1 MKVSNKILWVA
12 IGGLFGC
19 VVAFL
24 IFIRVS
30 TAPLMEKIGQ
40 QPNMSGS
47 KELVD
52 RSYPLKYF
60 SGIKASGKW
69 NLELKQGDV
78 YAINIRVP
86 EYMLEGVIVDKQKD
100 TLVLGIKKGWRI
112 KDHTLYAAIT
122 FPSLQHILVSGST
135 DVRVNGFN
143 CEHLKVRA
151 SGSTRIKSDGIQVYY
166 LTVEGSGSIDVDFQG
181 SPVTFA
187 ELDLSGSS
195 KIQMTMA
202 GGDLTGKISG
212 SGRVIYDGEVR
223 HQEVKIRGSGSI
235 QRKRSTV

>member
-12 IGGLFGC
+12 IGSLFGC
-19 VVAFL
+19 VVALL

-30 TAPLMEKIGQ
+30 TAPLMEKIEP
-40 QPNMSGS
+40 QPHMTGS

-60 SGIKASGKW
+60 SGIQASGKW
-69 NLELKQGDV
+69 NLELKEGDV
-78 YAINIRVP
+78 YAIDIRIP
-86 EYMLEGVIVDKQKD
+86 EYLLEGVIVEKEKD
-100 TLVLGIKKGWRI
+100 TLVLGIKKGWRT

-143 CEHLKVRA
+143 CERLKVKA
-151 SGSTRIKSDGIQVYY
+151 SGSTRIEGKGIKVHY
-166 LTVEGSGSIDVDFQG
+166 LTVTGSGSIDVDFQG

-212 SGRVIYDGEVR
+212 SGMVIYDGEVR
-223 HQEVKIRGSGSI
+223 HQEVKISGSGSI
-235 QRKRSTV
+235 QRRRSTV